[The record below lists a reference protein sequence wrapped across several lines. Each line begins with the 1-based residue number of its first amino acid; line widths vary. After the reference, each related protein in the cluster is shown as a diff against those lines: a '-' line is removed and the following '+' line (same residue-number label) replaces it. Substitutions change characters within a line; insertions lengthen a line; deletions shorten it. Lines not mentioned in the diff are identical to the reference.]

1 VTNDFGRKLRAL
13 RRQRGLTQAELG
25 GDEMSTSYVSLLEAG
40 KRRPTVELALR
51 LAARLDVAPT
61 VLLDPADLPAD
72 ETESLSVLDLR
83 YAELALLSGGFDEAY
98 RLYEAFRRQVAEASP
113 WWLAASGGMAQAKE
127 RLGDLD
133 EATSLY
139 REWLAVD
146 WQAHGAVVE
155 SSTMLAGLCRCL
167 RERGLLASEADR
179 IEQALEVIRAL
190 ELDATPVALELVS
203 HLAAIRQEQDDAA
216 RANALLAEAAE
227 LIEKAGRAESLADTY
242 WNASTIARRAGQ
254 LGQAMELAECA
265 IATYRAATGA
275 DALAR
280 VRVAC
285 AGAPGVLGRQVGST
299 VGLLEVALRECG
311 SAVDIARCEV
321 ELSGALM
328 TADPERAHA
337 LATAALARVGPA
349 FRLSRAEARS
359 ALGRAAW
366 ELGRRDE
373 AIRSFHEAADEL
385 AELGLA
391 RLSARRLLHIAALQ
405 EQDGH
410 VADALAAYRQAAA
423 VIGLAASS
431 RLTV

>member
-1 VTNDFGRKLRAL
+1 MTNDFGRKLRAL

-51 LAARLDVAPT
+51 LAARLDVAPA
-61 VLLDPADLPAD
+61 VLLDAADLPAD
-72 ETESLSVLDLR
+72 ETDGLSVLDLR
-83 YAELALLSGGFDEAY
+83 YAELALLSGRLDEAY
-98 RLYEAFRRQVAEASP
+98 GLYDAFRRQAAEASAV
-113 WWLAASGGMAQAKE
+113 WLEASGGMAQAKE
-127 RLGDLD
+127 RLGELE

-146 WQAHGAVVE
+146 WKSDWGVVA

-167 RERGLLASEADR
+167 RERGVLAPEADR
-179 IEQALEVIRAL
+179 IAQALEAIRAL

-203 HLAAIRQEQDDAA
+203 HLAAIRQEQDDTA
-216 RANALLAEAAE
+216 RANALLADAAE
-227 LIEKAGRAESLADTY
+227 LIEKAGQAGSLADTY
-242 WNASTIARRAGQ
+242 WHASTIARQAGQ
-254 LGQAMELAECA
+254 PGQAMELAECA

-275 DALAR
+275 EALAR

-285 AGAPGVLGRQVGST
+285 ADVPGVPGRLEAALQVSM
-299 VGLLEVALRECG
+299 ECG

-328 TADPERAHA
+328 AADPERAHA
-337 LATAALARVGPA
+337 LATAALARVGPE
-349 FRLSRAEARS
+349 FRLSRAEAKS

-366 ELGRRDE
+366 ELGRRDD
-373 AIRSFHEAADEL
+373 AIRSLREAADEL
-385 AELGLA
+385 AELGLV
-391 RLSARRLLHIAALQ
+391 RLSARGLLRVAALQ
-405 EQDGH
+405 EQDGN

-423 VIGLAASS
+423 VAGLAASD
-431 RLTV
+431 RT

>member
-98 RLYEAFRRQVAEASP
+98 RLYEAFRRQAAEASP

-146 WQAHGAVVE
+146 RQAHGGVVE

-179 IEQALEVIRAL
+179 IEQALAAIRAL

-227 LIEKAGRAESLADTY
+227 LIEKAGRAASLADTY

-285 AGAPGVLGRQVGST
+285 AGAPGVLGRQVGF
-299 VGLLEVALRECG
+299 LEAALRECG
-311 SAVDIARCEV
+311 SAVDVARCEV

-328 TADPERAHA
+328 AADPERAHA

>member
-98 RLYEAFRRQVAEASP
+98 RLYEAFRRQAAEASP

-146 WQAHGAVVE
+146 RQAHGGVVE

-179 IEQALEVIRAL
+179 IEQALAAVRAL

-227 LIEKAGRAESLADTY
+227 LIEKAGRAASLADTY

-285 AGAPGVLGRQVGST
+285 AGAPGVLGRQVGF
-299 VGLLEVALRECG
+299 LEAALRECG
-311 SAVDIARCEV
+311 SAVDVARCEV

-328 TADPERAHA
+328 AADPERAHA

-391 RLSARRLLHIAALQ
+391 RLSARGLLHIAALQ

>member
-1 VTNDFGRKLRAL
+1 
-13 RRQRGLTQAELG
+13 
-25 GDEMSTSYVSLLEAG
+25 
-40 KRRPTVELALR
+40 
-51 LAARLDVAPT
+51 
-61 VLLDPADLPAD
+61 
-72 ETESLSVLDLR
+72 
-83 YAELALLSGGFDEAY
+83 
-98 RLYEAFRRQVAEASP
+98 
-113 WWLAASGGMAQAKE
+113 
-127 RLGDLD
+127 
-133 EATSLY
+133 
-139 REWLAVD
+139 
-146 WQAHGAVVE
+146 
-155 SSTMLAGLCRCL
+155 
-167 RERGLLASEADR
+167 
-179 IEQALEVIRAL
+179 
-190 ELDATPVALELVS
+190 
-203 HLAAIRQEQDDAA
+203 
-216 RANALLAEAAE
+216 
-227 LIEKAGRAESLADTY
+227 
-242 WNASTIARRAGQ
+242 
-254 LGQAMELAECA
+254 MELAECA

-285 AGAPGVLGRQVGST
+285 AGAPGVLGRQ

>member
-1 VTNDFGRKLRAL
+1 
-13 RRQRGLTQAELG
+13 
-25 GDEMSTSYVSLLEAG
+25 MSTSYVSLLEAG

-61 VLLDPADLPAD
+61 VLLDPADLPTE
-72 ETESLSVLDLR
+72 ETESLSALDLR

-98 RLYEAFRRQVAEASP
+98 GLYEAFRRQAAEASA
-113 WWLAASGGMAQAKE
+113 WWLAASGGMAHAKE

-146 WQAHGAVVE
+146 RQAHGGVVE

-179 IEQALEVIRAL
+179 IEQALAAVRAL

-216 RANALLAEAAE
+216 RANALLADAAE
-227 LIEKAGRAESLADTY
+227 LIEKAGQAESLADTY

-265 IATYRAATGA
+265 IATYRAATGS

-285 AGAPGVLGRQVGST
+285 AGAPSVLGRQVGWT
-299 VGLLEVALRECG
+299 VGLLEAALQECG

-328 TADPERAHA
+328 AADPARAHA

-349 FRLSRAEARS
+349 FRLSRAEAKS
-359 ALGRAAW
+359 TLGRAAW

-391 RLSARRLLHIAALQ
+391 RLSARGLLHIAALQ